1 MSSPQRGA
9 PSVDRRR
16 PFATMSPHKN
26 WSRPDPPSPH
36 LQRGFATPK
45 ALAKSAALSP
55 KMRAIL
61 EQREEERRC
70 RMATRL
76 QTSIRGLLVRR
87 AYAQVVA
94 FEDKLLVHPLHGE
107 EAIHLLLRLKR
118 ASWIAGQA
126 SNVVSMSSVLGAF
139 GKRSFDP
146 TKTQT
151 SSAAESSS
159 DASSN
164 SDEEEDDENNRRR
177 DRGADIASA
186 GSTIPSCVPEEI
198 VIPSQVACDDVA
210 VCLKRKGIAKPMET
224 VELICGLL
232 RTENLRLED
241 FERIYRHHKIR
252 ERNATS
258 KTVLRM
264 TLVNHGD
271 KESAFLDSYADQ
283 EYVPMCP
290 EGWHQVTRTAWELRF
305 WKDFSPSVVATA
317 SSRACTDTAER
328 LRLVSENNEA
338 DNDVQLQAVQT
349 SHPPARVCSA
359 LDYPRGP
366 CGEMRC
372 AAGLP
377 LFPTIADALVT
388 LVKVEDKVE
397 PTYGRSLNI
406 LVSAKSPVLD
416 AILCSLTSG
425 CPRDSIDIASE
436 APAPFLGGD
445 AVMLCS
451 PTACRF
457 VGHGNQ
463 EHIRSDSEL
472 WQEVLKRNS
481 WNIVHRIRGDG
492 HRVTR
497 SHGPSLGASV
507 SLPSLSV
514 GRPNPA
520 AAEAIATSLSPIR
533 KGGFRQRIDRDLG
546 AEFMASSTRK
556 CYREYAGAPLFLES
570 AEVNRILKR
579 AGNTHETNLMPKAQV
594 RLLRSLVHNYRPR
607 DRTASRDS
615 IR

>member
-416 AILCSLTSG
+416 
-425 CPRDSIDIASE
+425 
-436 APAPFLGGD
+436 
-445 AVMLCS
+445 
-451 PTACRF
+451 
-457 VGHGNQ
+457 